1 MLYIL
6 HKWLNSCR
14 PKPLAINYYVFLGH
28 VAIEGSHICLVCPG
42 GQGDGM
48 FEWSFSSDNN
58 SAQIA
63 SYIPSDP
70 VVRVKQLWGSR
81 GWTIDSTNG
90 DLIIPM
96 VVLAD
101 ERVYYCGGI
110 KHKYIVKLD
119 VSGEI

>member
-6 HKWLNSCR
+6 HKWLYSCR
-14 PKPLAINYYVFLGH
+14 PKTLDINYYVFLGH
-28 VAIEGSHICLVCPG
+28 VAIEGSHVRLVCPG

-58 SAQIA
+58 SALIA

-70 VVRVKQLWGSR
+70 VVRVEQPWESR

-90 DLIIPM
+90 NLIIPM
-96 VVLAD
+96 FVLAD
-101 ERVYYCGGI
+101 ERVYYCGGS
-110 KHKYIVKLD
+110 KHKYSVKLD
-119 VSGEI
+119 VYGEI